1 MFFFGRRRRERR
13 RLERKQPPVH
23 TARKMMRLCVHL
35 SLSYLIFVSHSCVK
49 YLFSF
54 LLSHQGVVCFFRTK
68 ILVVSPF
75 AFAFFR
81 QKQCEWKTPQIR
93 VFFSFRN
100 VILKVVKVVAYF
112 LCLIING
119 GVVAFYAR
127 RKRTNAP
134 SFLRRE
140 RERESFVLLLCR
152 SFCDF

>member
-35 SLSYLIFVSHSCVK
+35 SLSYLLFVSHSCVK

-54 LLSHQGVVCFFRTK
+54 LLSQRCCFFFRTK
-68 ILVVSPF
+68 ILVVF

-81 QKQCEWKTPQIR
+81 EKQCEWKTPQIG
-93 VFFSFRN
+93 VFFSFHN
-100 VILKVVKVVAYF
+100 VILRKVVAYF
-112 LCLIING
+112 SCLIING